1 MKNAIKL
8 LVLAGALLSVG
19 ALAQAGSATNFTF
32 SFPAYAFVFTNVETV
47 TFDFS
52 ASATLGTS
60 QLENVDSYYKASP
73 TGLEA
78 CLNALLEGD
87 TNGTLDGTGTYTI
100 QSPSTTSNTC
110 SFAPTSIGKYTGAF
124 NVTWGGNGNPDG
136 ELLVITNAGSYTV
149 TATFTDDDS
158 DWPSGLN
165 IDIIAGVVN
174 SGSLSST
181 SSISLGSTASA
192 TFNQNDD
199 YTTQFANAY
208 IIPQLYALQLDV
220 MSASINTYDSSN
232 NLITVDATVTYTVA
246 AP

>member
-19 ALAQAGSATNFTF
+19 ALAQAGSATNFNF
-32 SFPAYAFVFTNVETV
+32 SFPAYAFVFTNVQTV

-52 ASATLGTS
+52 AASGTS
-60 QLENVDSYYKASP
+60 QLENVAGYYEASS

-78 CLNALLEGD
+78 CLSALLEGD
-87 TNGTLDGTGTYTI
+87 ANGTLDGTGSYTI

-124 NVTWGGNGNPDG
+124 NVTWGSNGNPDG

-174 SGSLSST
+174 SGSLSSS

-199 YTTQFANAY
+199 YTTQFSNAY